1 MIPEKSE
8 FIYNNY
14 HLEVAN
20 LKVNEIKEIVDKAYK
35 TAQLSKDEIIFLLT
49 KKYSSLN
56 YLIEQADQKRQK
68 IFSDKIHLRAI
79 IEISSICRQNCY
91 YCGLR
96 KDNTNL
102 ERYQLTPALIINTA
116 LKAADLGYKTV
127 VLQSGEDQ
135 YPAEDIAAVIEEIK
149 NKADI
154 AVTLSL
160 GERSFE
166 DYLLW
171 KNAGADRYLLKHE
184 TADRR
189 LYKKYHP
196 GMSFENRI
204 NCLKYLKNI
213 GYQIGSGVI
222 VDLPGQTA
230 KILAADL
237 LLCQDLDLDM
247 MGSGPFIPHNETP
260 LKDKKAGSVEMTLK
274 VTALSRLL
282 MPEVHIPATT
292 ALGTIDPEGR
302 KKALKAGANVV
313 MPNVTDSIYRNKYQI
328 YPEKICISEDAEETC
343 RRIEAVIKSMGRTI
357 AKDKGDS
364 LKI

>member
-1 MIPEKSE
+1 MT
-8 FIYNNY
+8 
-14 HLEVAN
+14 
-20 LKVNEIKEIVDKAYK
+20 VNKIKKIVDKAYK
-35 TAQLSKDEIIFLLT
+35 TAQLSKEEIIFLLAQ
-49 KKYSSLN
+49 KYSDLD
-56 YLIEQADQKRQK
+56 YLIEQANSKRQK
-68 IFSDKIHLRAI
+68 IFANKIHLRAI
-79 IEISSICRQNCY
+79 IEFSSFCRQNCY

-96 KDNTNL
+96 KDNTDL
-102 ERYQLTPALIINTA
+102 ERYQLTPASIINTA
-116 LKAADLGYKTV
+116 LKAANLGYKTV

-149 NKADI
+149 KKADT

-196 GMSFENRI
+196 GMSFENRV
-204 NCLKYLKNI
+204 NCLKYLKEI

-222 VDLPGQTA
+222 VGLPGQTA
-230 KILAADL
+230 ETLADDL
-237 LLCQDLDLDM
+237 LLCQDLNLDM
-247 MGSGPFIPHNETP
+247 MGSGPFIPHNKTP
-260 LKDKKAGSVEMTLK
+260 FKDKKNGSVEMTLK

-302 KKALKAGANVV
+302 KKALNAGANVV
-313 MPNVTDSIYRNKYQI
+313 MPNVTDYTYRKKYQI
-328 YPEKICISEDAEETC
+328 YPEKICISEDAEET
-343 RRIEAVIKSMGRTI
+343 RRRMEAVIKSMGRTT
-357 AKDKGDS
+357 AEDRGDS